1 MVAKISHGSN
11 LYGTLSYNQEKVD
24 EGLGKVLATNLVIEP
39 SDGAFNAAACMQ
51 DFERFMPS
59 HITTKKPVIHISLNP
74 HPDDK
79 LTDEQLTEIG
89 QKYMERLGYG
99 SQPYMIF
106 KHEDIDRQH
115 IHIVSTRVRADGSL
129 VPDSFEKDRSNKIR
143 RELEQEYKLTPAKD
157 QNQGETWQLA
167 PIDVSRGNLKKQV
180 ANVIKPLSTIYRFQT
195 LGEYRALLSIYNIG
209 VEEIKGENMG
219 KPYRGL
225 VYSALDGEG
234 ERVGK
239 PLKSSLFGKGY
250 GVEGLEGT
258 FEKSKER
265 NKADGVA
272 KHTRAVI
279 STAWATT
286 RTESE
291 FRAALRAKGIDLV
304 LRRNEEG
311 RIYGATFIDHN
322 QRAVLNG
329 SRLGKEF
336 SANVLNERFADS
348 SPIDGQQNNLQ
359 TALPQH
365 FEKSNSKGQP
375 TTDQQPA
382 IDRQPQFPINQQP
395 QIQSTNSTV
404 DDAVG
409 SLFSLLTPEPE
420 GQDYKRSTLKPKR
433 KKKRRYGRQW

>member
-11 LYGTLSYNQEKVD
+11 LYGTLAYNQEKVD
-24 EGLGKVLATNLVIEP
+24 EGLGKVLTTNLVIEP

-79 LTDEQLTEIG
+79 LTDEQLVEIG

-115 IHIVSTRVRADGSL
+115 IHIVSTRVRPDGSL

-143 RELEQEYKLTPAKD
+143 RELEQEYKLTPAKG
-157 QNQGETWQLA
+157 QQQGEAWQLA

-180 ANVIKPLSTIYRFQT
+180 ANVIEPLSTVYRFQT
-195 LGEYRALLSIYNIG
+195 LGEYRALLSLYNIG
-209 VEEIKGENMG
+209 VEEVKGENKG
-219 KPYRGL
+219 KAYRGL

-234 ERVGK
+234 KRVGK
-239 PLKSSLFGKGY
+239 PLKSSLFGKALGF
-250 GVEGLEGT
+250 EGLEKLFDT
-258 FEKSKER
+258 SKETI
-265 NKADGVA
+265 KADGVA
-272 KHTRAVI
+272 KQTRAIVSASLASI
-279 STAWATT
+279 

-291 FRAALRAKGIDLV
+291 FRAALRGKSIDLV
-304 LRRNEEG
+304 LRRNDEG

-336 SANVLNERFADS
+336 SANVFNERFANES
-348 SPIDGQQNNLQ
+348 QQQEQREDMQQLAN
-359 TALPQH
+359 
-365 FEKSNSKGQP
+365 P
-375 TTDQQPA
+375 TTDKQQP
-382 IDRQPQFPINQQP
+382 PQSVHSQA
-395 QIQSTNSTV
+395 
-404 DDAVG
+404 DDAMG
-409 SLFSLLTPEPE
+409 SLLSFFTPEVE
-420 GQDYKRSTLKPKR
+420 GSDNKQPTIKPKK
-433 KKKRRYGRQW
+433 KKKRRYGRQQ